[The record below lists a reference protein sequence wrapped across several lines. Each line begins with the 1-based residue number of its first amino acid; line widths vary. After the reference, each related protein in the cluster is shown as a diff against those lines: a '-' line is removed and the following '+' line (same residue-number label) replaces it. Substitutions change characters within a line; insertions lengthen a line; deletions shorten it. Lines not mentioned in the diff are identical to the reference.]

1 MRNIFT
7 RLWVVS
13 LLLLVTATVSAQ
25 TIENGKVYRFV
36 TPGNSNLALGLN
48 DSNQPCGVTQL
59 TADDAD
65 YYKQLWYVEV
75 VGDVYRLVNLSTA
88 KYLAGNTMSS
98 VWSLNVGV
106 DACNFEIYTS
116 GNNVTFRSIA
126 HQSVSDAD
134 YCYMHSASSRD
145 NLIVG
150 WNNSSAASLWS
161 VSEVTIDEAELKT
174 ALGFI
179 ALEEGAVYRFENVE
193 NTGRALCS
201 NGTND
206 VLAAEISA
214 DALTQQWLVTR
225 QNGNFVLRNL
235 ATGRYLCGH
244 NTRSNSWTLTEEPNE
259 FAAVKNSL
267 RQYGH
272 SDTHAFMHKDGS
284 NNIVSWTVDGS
295 TGSQWTAV
303 RIDYPAEDL
312 KAILDAHP
320 TVAEVAA
327 WATNFRSFFNDDACT
342 TPSYATLELAKAAA
356 EYSLLSADL
365 QALVDEIYTK
375 VLSDNWEEDNA
386 VDGKDSWGSEYA
398 KKFRVQMYEPYS
410 IAGDITSWLGINAH
424 ANNDNPTGIYMPE
437 AGTLY
442 VMVEGTI
449 KDGASLRI
457 VDGGHNWRVTN
468 ATGGGYALQPGLNVI
483 NYTGTAGQLYICYNV
498 DTYNP
503 DGATTTEKFPH
514 KLSEYPPL
522 KIHIEGGAI
531 TGYYN
536 ACGDFRSTEVSGDVD
551 GGENLWGEVDNDADW
566 VYMETRANLNVIPL
580 LAHRQI
586 LLFHLNDYTHEDGGT
601 SRGMAYYLPDLLD
614 VPTTPYNNTKIWA
627 NYEMGCDPLTG
638 KINIM
643 LEAWDRIM
651 YSELA
656 TMGLVSQS
664 TMAQMNNFYPR
675 WESDYTT
682 KYEMYDYSEKSPIDN
697 KTYQDFCNGLDYS
710 EYFNHHGV
718 ALGTESG
725 YMYGGWDHCGYSI
738 TTYNGIVQNMAN
750 NAGSTWGPAHEI
762 GHQHQAPLTLNGLT
776 EVTNNL
782 FSNIALWYKGMST
795 SRYNGDNGSLESVL
809 NAYNTEGSDIY
820 TNNIWALTHL
830 YYRLWLYYHLAG
842 NNTQFYPRL
851 FELLRQQPMQKG
863 YNVSGDEST
872 LHFYKL
878 ACQAAGED
886 LTEFFRAHGYFS
898 IMDDR
903 LVGDYSNSV
912 YEVSQEMID
921 EAIDEVKEMGYE
933 ENLAII
939 FICDDDE
946 TAKYVQH
953 DGTTARVI
961 YGETTPDSD
970 FGSVSDFINGNVE
983 VTAYTASV
991 SADGT
996 VTMSGGEGG
1005 VGFLV
1010 LNEDGEIVSFSNK
1023 STFAI
1028 SDEAAYLLATGK
1040 ATVVAVDTESTTT
1053 EAEVD
1058 VTAMRFALLQELI
1071 ENAIALT
1078 QNTSETRV
1086 GFYKPSAVENLQDY
1100 VTEAQKVIANG
1111 DLANLQAVYE
1121 LLYAEYNAVVANEYS
1136 RVTLVPGSKFAILA
1150 KSNDRILSYSGS
1162 NVVTVAANEDYT
1174 STANNQWYIE
1184 RDGAYHIKNAGNS
1197 KYIQSVTDQNDQL
1210 FTVGDEVVNMNINE
1224 IALGCYSIATSS
1236 VPGRYMNMHGGENA
1250 KVITWGDTGDNSQWK
1265 FILLDVDDTN
1275 AAKEE
1280 LLELSK
1286 KTLALVNEV
1295 ATVSYNE
1302 DSKISLQSD
1311 DENAANYIW
1320 SNAAV
1325 SGNNVDKLID
1335 SDINTFFHSQWENS
1349 TAPADGW
1356 GHHISVDLGT
1366 SSTLTSFKFKFT
1378 TRNTSNLSNYPKTI
1392 EVYGSDDNS
1401 TYTKLQVASGFATG
1415 AGVDNEAIVMG
1426 NGTAYRYLRFLVT
1439 DATGNNGGT
1448 NTGSDGMVFFHM
1460 SEFSIYPV
1468 TVSATVKSDYTSSVT
1483 EAAVLAAY
1491 KDAEQGKTVYNNTDA
1506 TLDDINAKKKA
1517 LGDGTAEGS
1526 YTTLLTQYNNV
1537 LSSVLKEKKEQ
1548 LQTLITN
1555 TDNLIKTMG
1564 SVVVQGPQK
1573 VDLAGKLYAHQPYTA
1588 GGTGHS
1594 DYSSVENNY
1603 NLLDGND
1610 QTHFHSDYSSNMPDV
1625 PYIRVDLGDGNEVK
1639 EFTFNYTTRSTGTG
1653 YPTTIKVYG
1662 ANTQISYDDVK
1673 DSEPLATFTTSDA
1686 NNAMPTSYGSWTS
1699 EDIVS
1704 ETPYRYFV
1712 FAVTSS
1718 SVTKEYNNV
1727 ERPYFVMS
1735 EFGFTKGGSVDV
1747 NLTNTSTKVDEALLL
1762 DSYLATTKSQ
1772 KLHDTATTVA
1782 LLDAAIADQQAAYDK
1797 LDKAINTPADL
1808 DKTELQTLY
1817 AEVSPY
1823 YTTAHELYA
1832 SMADA
1837 NGNVNADY
1845 APSTLTN
1852 EQLATAKTALDNVQA
1867 KLLAA
1872 QTALDEATAQDE
1884 IDAAKE
1890 ALNTAYEDLK
1900 APYAALLAVENA
1912 NEKNTLATAD
1922 LVTLIEQVETLLG
1935 TIATTGTSKG
1945 EIALQV
1951 GDANSEFY
1959 IWSNAPAS
1967 DCNDYSNKVEGLI
1980 DVNEDGSA
1988 NTGTFFGTAW
1998 GAAVAAYTH
2007 YLEVDLGVATSIN
2020 KLSMDYTTRASG
2032 YENQRPTAIKILG
2045 SNNKV
2050 DYAEVTTI
2058 ANGLAT
2064 GACEQWAMETPLE
2077 LGARYRYIRFAVAT
2091 QETTGYFNMSDFN
2104 LYSISDKVLNDYYST
2119 ADADLNALLLALE
2132 VAKDALSRHYLTT
2145 AQYTAIKDKLNSVY
2159 NDVNNVIALDY
2170 TTRDGLTTLI
2180 TDTETLIN
2188 KVATVTE
2195 VPAVTLT
2202 EGILYCNAD
2211 NKTNSSAGAADKLGV
2226 AALLDGYV
2234 STFLHTTYGG
2244 NQQDDNEHHYIRVD
2258 LGEGSTIKAFKFS
2271 YTGREN
2277 ITRNSP
2283 TAITVQA
2290 ANDVNGT
2297 WEDIQELTDMQIVA
2311 GQTSTYQSPLIEMS
2325 EAYRYVRIMV
2335 TSTYG
2340 ENGEGGA
2347 TTTYDGVS
2355 HPFFVMSEFDFVSY
2369 PTVEVKDGYTNVTAE
2384 LVGDAYLEKS
2394 SATEAEAKNHYMLEA
2409 DYTAAQEALQAAYDA
2424 LLAASKADKT
2434 ELEEL
2439 IAATTALK
2447 SQLYKQAYTQGD
2459 ALTLQADDALQAY
2472 YLYCNAPEGNA
2483 SDAAD
2488 NVGVSALIDGDETNY
2503 LHTEWTGQQSADGL
2517 DHYLRVDLGEDG
2529 KLSDFVFSYK
2539 SARNLPRTF
2548 VVEGCNTADGEYER
2562 IGLYVGAN
2570 TTNTLI
2576 TSGLLSNGN
2585 EYRYL
2590 RFRVVATYSGGKDY
2604 GGHHY
2609 FFVLNDFDVYPVTIT
2624 GVSSELKDEYAST
2637 IYIYTTSVL
2646 VTEVTNGITQAQ
2658 GVVDNADATQGD
2670 VDAELEELKA
2680 VYDKLEEALKYA
2692 GLPVTITTDEANPVL
2707 YNIISKRADDD
2718 SKVLQY
2724 CEFDS
2729 ENPNTV
2735 SVSDKAAN
2743 NSYQAWYFMKSENG
2757 YLIKPF
2763 NGDGKVLAAD
2773 DTSNGHTK
2781 VWAAV
2786 EDTKNYDEWTF
2797 VSRANGYYNI
2807 EVHDRSNYFSNNGG
2821 TSYKMGFWSNQ
2832 PDTDDGSLFKFVEAE
2847 FDNDNA
2853 RFYQLSD
2860 FENTL
2865 EYRTA
2870 TTPEGTTV
2878 GAFVNGDAYSTAY
2891 SAASDLITAGNTSA
2905 ADDCYAA
2912 YTALRAASADVEQIL
2927 PEEGKIYRIYITPG
2941 LTDGRAGA
2949 SMRIDDNAKLACGV
2963 YDAADAHYYFTFEY
2977 DDDGNLYMKNLHTA
2991 TFVDEALAH
3000 NTNRQIGADAEAI
3013 ADSKNI
3019 SINTLGKSGDA
3030 VVVGIVP
3037 DGGAMLNCAAK
3048 EGNVI
3053 AFNNTAVDKAS
3064 AWVIEEVE
3072 LTTLEENVKHTVKLG
3087 NNTVGD
3093 DQTTAYSSLCLG
3105 YPVTFPADVDACI
3118 VTAEPESN
3126 VLNLVSIGGNVIPA
3140 NTPVIL
3146 VSEGTTSCDLTFTA
3160 PADAAATVDAQ
3171 TNLLGGTT
3179 YTTYLSCLNEN
3190 DENVYNIYL
3199 LTKKNGIMAMRWAYE
3214 NYYADGTQP
3223 DDLATDEPGYVKCL
3237 ANKAYLKLNDSTA
3250 SLTTEYFFSF
3260 FGTTEVDTV
3269 EGEENPLDGTIYDL
3283 QGRKIDEVT
3292 TAGFYIVNGEKVYVN
3307 PEMLK

>member
-25 TIENGKVYRFV
+25 LTSLEVGQVYRFV
-36 TPGNSNLALGLN
+36 SARADRSLSADGTDDVHTKAT
-48 DSNQPCGVTQL
+48 DAADTKQEWYVTK
-59 TADDAD
+59 DGD
-65 YYKQLWYVEV
+65 YY
-75 VGDVYRLVNLSTA
+75 
-88 KYLAGNTMSS
+88 
-98 VWSLNVGV
+98 
-106 DACNFEIYTS
+106 
-116 GNNVTFRSIA
+116 
-126 HQSVSDAD
+126 
-134 YCYMHSASSRD
+134 
-145 NLIVG
+145 
-150 WNNSSAASLWS
+150 
-161 VSEVTIDEAELKT
+161 
-174 ALGFI
+174 
-179 ALEEGAVYRFENVE
+179 
-193 NTGRALCS
+193 
-201 NGTND
+201 
-206 VLAAEISA
+206 
-214 DALTQQWLVTR
+214 
-225 QNGNFVLRNL
+225 VLRNL
-235 ATGRYLCGH
+235 ACGKYLKGAYSA
-244 NTRSNSWTLTEEPNE
+244 NTSWSMTDDYSHEYNKFELHTSNSTLNTL
-259 FAAVKNSL
+259 KTKSSDG
-267 RQYGH
+267 YGY
-272 SDTHAFMHKDGS
+272 MHDDNNGD
-284 NNIVSWTVDGS
+284 NGGYNIVGWLNGTGDTGTHWTITKVDY
-295 TGSQWTAV
+295 TTEQITALLEKA
-303 RIDYPAEDL
+303 PTTAELEGYTTALGELFSDAACVTPKLASLSEAKSNAAYSDL
-312 KAILDAHP
+312 P
-320 TVAEVAA
+320 TA
-327 WATNFRSFFNDDACT
+327 
-342 TPSYATLELAKAAA
+342 
-356 EYSLLSADL
+356 L
-365 QALVDEIYTK
+365 QAMVDK
-375 VLSDNWEEDNA
+375 VYNEKAGTIEVWAEDNA
-386 VDGKDSWGSEYA
+386 DDAKGGWSGEYA

-442 VMVEGTI
+442 VMVEGTVEE
-449 KDGASLRI
+449 GASLRI

-503 DGATTTEKFPH
+503 DGATTAEKFPYE
-514 KLSEYPPL
+514 LSEYPPL

-536 ACGDFRSTEVSGDVD
+536 ACGDYLAGKTYEGVTYNED
-551 GGENLWGEVDNDADW
+551 LWGGVDDDNDW
-566 VYMETRANLNVIPL
+566 IYMETRANLNVIPL

-614 VPTTPYNNTKIWA
+614 VPTTPYNNTKNWA
-627 NYEMGCDPLTG
+627 DYEMGCDPSTG

-656 TMGLVSQS
+656 TMGLVSKS

-682 KYEMYDYSEKSPIDN
+682 KYEMYDYSERSPIDN
-697 KTYQDFCNGLDYS
+697 KTYQEFCNDLDYS

-809 NAYNTEGSDIY
+809 NAFNTEGSDIY

-921 EAIDEVKEMGYE
+921 EAIAEVKDMDYE

-946 TAKYVQH
+946 TATYVQH
-953 DGTTARVI
+953 DGKTARVI
-961 YGETTPDSD
+961 YGETTSDSD

-983 VTAYTASV
+983 VTAYTATV

-1086 GFYKPSAVENLQDY
+1086 GFYKPSAVTNLQKY
-1100 VTEAQKVIANG
+1100 VTMAQGVIANG

-1265 FILLDVDDTN
+1265 FILLEADETN

-1302 DSKISLQSD
+1302 GSKISLQSD

-1335 SDINTFFHSQWENS
+1335 SDINTFFHSQWNNS

-1378 TRNTSNLSNYPKTI
+1378 TRNASNLSNYPKTI
-1392 EVYGSDDNS
+1392 EVYGSNDNS

-1415 AGVDNEAIVMG
+1415 AGVDNEALVMG

-1439 DATGNNGGT
+1439 DATNSNAGT

-1468 TVSATVKSDYTSSVT
+1468 TVSATVKSDYTPDVT
-1483 EAAVLAAY
+1483 VDAVLAAY

-1506 TLDDINAKKKA
+1506 TLGDINAKKTA
-1517 LGDGTAEGS
+1517 LGDGTATGS

-1537 LSSVLKEKKEQ
+1537 LSSVLTEKKEQ

-1555 TDNLIKTMG
+1555 TDILIKTMG

-1573 VDLAGKLYAHQPYTA
+1573 VDLAGKLYAHLPYTA
-1588 GGTGHS
+1588 GGTGDS

-1603 NLLDGND
+1603 NLLDGNV
-1610 QTHFHSDYSSNMPDV
+1610 QTHFHSDYSSSMPDV

-1686 NNAMPTSYGSWTS
+1686 NNAMPIPSGSWKSWTS

-1727 ERPYFVMS
+1727 TRPYFVMS
-1735 EFGFTKGGSVDV
+1735 EFGFTEGGSVDV

-1797 LDKAINTPADL
+1797 LDEAINTPADL
-1808 DKTELQTLY
+1808 DKTELQALY

-1852 EQLATAKTALDNVQA
+1852 EQLAKAKTALDNVQA
-1867 KLLAA
+1867 TLLAA

-1890 ALNTAYEDLK
+1890 ALNAAYEALK
-1900 APYAALLAVENA
+1900 TPYAALLAVENA
-1912 NEKNTLATAD
+1912 NEKNTITTTD
-1922 LVTLIEQVETLLG
+1922 LVTLIGQVETLLG

-2020 KLSMDYTTRASG
+2020 KLSMDYTTRESG
-2032 YENQRPTAIKILG
+2032 FENQRPTAIKILG

-2058 ANGLAT
+2058 EEGLAT
-2064 GACEQWAMETPLE
+2064 GACEQWAMENPLE

-2132 VAKDALSRHYLTT
+2132 VANDALSRHYLTT

-2159 NDVNNVIALDY
+2159 NDVNTVIALDY

-2211 NKTNSSAGAADKLGV
+2211 NTTNSSAGAADKLGV
-2226 AALLDGYV
+2226 AALLDGKV

-2409 DYTAAQEALQAAYDA
+2409 DYIAAQEALQAAYDA
-2424 LLAASKADKT
+2424 LNAATIADKT
-2434 ELEEL
+2434 ELNNL
-2439 IAATTALK
+2439 IEATTLLK
-2447 SQLYKQAYTQGD
+2447 GQLYETVITDYVANEITLSATEGD
-2459 ALTLQADDALQAY
+2459 AGW
-2472 YLYCNAPEGNA
+2472 LYCNAAESNSTWSDDNAGVAAAIDLTAEGEPNL
-2483 SDAAD
+2483 
-2488 NVGVSALIDGDETNY
+2488 NTF
-2503 LHTEWTGQQSADGL
+2503 LHTEYGNDQSADGL
-2517 DHYLRVDLGEDG
+2517 DHYLRVDLG
-2529 KLSDFVFSYK
+2529 
-2539 SARNLPRTF
+2539 
-2548 VVEGCNTADGEYER
+2548 ADGATD
-2562 IGLYVGAN
+2562 YVEFGYYGRSGHVAKSPKKVIVAA
-2570 TTNTLI
+2570 TNDLTDGGVWTEIATLNLAQASAS
-2576 TSGLLSNGN
+2576 TETKTGCLGNGV
-2585 EYRYL
+2585 EYRYW
-2590 RFRVVATYSGGKDY
+2590 RFLVEESHAGEKD
-2604 GGHHY
+2604 GNNHQ
-2609 FFVLNDFDVYPVTIT
+2609 FFCMTEFNVYKCTEIV
-2624 GVSSELKDEYAST
+2624 KDEQLKYSPT
-2637 IYIYTTSVL
+2637 IYIHTTTVL
-2646 VTEVTNGITQAQ
+2646 VTEVENAIAAATA
-2658 GVVDNADATQGD
+2658 VKDNADANQGT
-2670 VDAELEELKA
+2670 VDAEVEALQA

-2692 GLPVTITTDEANPVL
+2692 GLPVTITTDEENPVL
-2707 YNIISKRADDD
+2707 YNIISKRADDG
-2718 SKVLQY
+2718 SKVLQ
-2724 CEFDS
+2724 FD
-2729 ENPNTV
+2729 EPATNKV
-2735 SVSDKAAN
+2735 AIVDKADNA
-2743 NSYQAWYFMKSENG
+2743 SYQAWYFMKGDNG

-2763 NGDGKVLAAD
+2763 NGDGKMLGVSSTGNAQASASIAETATYKEWD
-2773 DTSNGHTK
+2773 FSRSTVNGCTDYFYIYVNGTSH
-2781 VWAAV
+2781 ACL
-2786 EDTKNYDEWTF
+2786 
-2797 VSRANGYYNI
+2797 S
-2807 EVHDRSNYFSNNGG
+2807 HNGG
-2821 TSYKMGFWSNQ
+2821 FDATDKLGIWS
-2832 PDTDDGSLFKFVEAE
+2832 DGWNTNDGGTLFKFVEAE

-2853 RFYQLSD
+2853 RYYQLSD

-2865 EYRTA
+2865 EYQTA

-2891 SAASDLITAGNTSA
+2891 TTASGLIDASNTSDA
-2905 ADDCYAA
+2905 TACKEA

-2941 LTDGRAGA
+2941 LTDSRAGA

-3000 NTNRQIGADAEAI
+3000 DTNKQIGADAEAI

-3048 EGNVI
+3048 EGNVV

-3072 LTTLEENVKHTVKLG
+3072 IATVEENVKHTVKLG
-3087 NNTVGD
+3087 NNTEGD
-3093 DQTTAYSSLCLG
+3093 DKTAYSSLCLG
-3105 YPVTFPADVDACI
+3105 YPVTFPAGVDACI

-3146 VSEGTTSCDLTFTA
+3146 VSESTTSCDLTFTA
-3160 PADAAATVDAQ
+3160 PADAAATVDVQ

-3260 FGTTEVDTV
+3260 FGTTEVETV

>member
-25 TIENGKVYRFV
+25 LASLEVGKVYRFV
-36 TPGNSNLALGLN
+36 SAR
-48 DSNQPCGVTQL
+48 
-59 TADDAD
+59 AD
-65 YYKQLWYVEV
+65 
-75 VGDVYRLVNLSTA
+75 RSLSA
-88 KYLAGNTMSS
+88 
-98 VWSLNVGV
+98 
-106 DACNFEIYTS
+106 
-116 GNNVTFRSIA
+116 
-126 HQSVSDAD
+126 
-134 YCYMHSASSRD
+134 
-145 NLIVG
+145 
-150 WNNSSAASLWS
+150 
-161 VSEVTIDEAELKT
+161 
-174 ALGFI
+174 
-179 ALEEGAVYRFENVE
+179 
-193 NTGRALCS
+193 

-206 VLAAEISA
+206 VHTKTTDAADTKQE
-214 DALTQQWLVTR
+214 WYVTKD
-225 QNGNFVLRNL
+225 GDYYVLRNL
-235 ATGRYLCGH
+235 ACGKYLKGAPSAYKSWSMTDDYSDEYNKFELYTS
-244 NTRSNSWTLTEEPNE
+244 NTTLNTL
-259 FAAVKNSL
+259 KTKGSDG
-267 RQYGH
+267 YGY
-272 SDTHAFMHKDGS
+272 MHDDNNGD
-284 NNIVSWTVDGS
+284 NGGYNIVGWSNGTGDTGTHWTITKVDY
-295 TGSQWTAV
+295 TTEQITALLEKAPTTAELEGYTTALGELFSDAACV
-303 RIDYPAEDL
+303 TPALASLAAAQATDAYDALPTALQAMVDKVYNE
-312 KAILDAHP
+312 KAGTI
-320 TVAEVAA
+320 EA
-327 WATNFRSFFNDDACT
+327 WA
-342 TPSYATLELAKAAA
+342 
-356 EYSLLSADL
+356 
-365 QALVDEIYTK
+365 
-375 VLSDNWEEDNA
+375 EDNA
-386 VDGKDSWGSEYA
+386 DDAKGDWSGEYA

-424 ANNDNPTGIYMPE
+424 ANNDNPTGIHVPE

-468 ATGGGYALQPGLNVI
+468 ATGGGYALKPGLNVI
-483 NYTGTAGQLYICYNV
+483 NYTDTAGQLYICYNV

-503 DGATTTEKFPH
+503 DGETTAEKFPN

-536 ACGDFRSTEVSGDVD
+536 ACGDFLAGKTYEGISYNED
-551 GGENLWGEVDNDADW
+551 LWKTITGASVDNDADW
-566 VYMETRANLNVIPL
+566 EYMETRANLNVIPL

-586 LLFHLNDYTHEDGGT
+586 LLFHLNDYTHEDGGV
-601 SRGMAYYLPDLLD
+601 SRGMAYYLPDQLD
-614 VPTTPYNNTKIWA
+614 VPTTPYNSTKNWA
-627 NYEMGCDPLTG
+627 DYGMECDPSTG

-682 KYEMYDYSEKSPIDN
+682 KYEMYDYTEKSPIDD
-697 KTYQDFCNGLDYS
+697 KTYQEFCNGLDYS

-738 TTYNGIVQNMAN
+738 TTYGGIVRDMAN
-750 NAGSTWGPAHEI
+750 SAGSTWGPAHEI

-842 NNTQFYPRL
+842 NNTQFWPRL
-851 FELLRQQPMQKG
+851 YELLRQQPMQKG
-863 YNVSGDEST
+863 YNVSGDVST

-912 YEVSQEMID
+912 YEVSQKMID
-921 EAIDEVKEMGYE
+921 EAIAEVKEMGYE

-946 TAKYVQH
+946 NAKYVQH
-953 DGTTARVI
+953 DGESTREI

-970 FGSVSDFINGNVE
+970 FGSVSDFINGNVSVE
-983 VTAYTASV
+983 TTYTATLNS
-991 SADGT
+991 DGT
-996 VTMSGGEGG
+996 LTMSGGEGG

-1028 SDEAAYLLATGK
+1028 SDEAAYLLAIGK
-1040 ATVVAVDTESTTT
+1040 ASVVAVDTESTTT

-1078 QNTSETRV
+1078 ENTSATRV
-1086 GFYKPSAVENLQDY
+1086 GFYKSSAVENLQDY
-1100 VTEAQKVIANG
+1100 VEMAQEVIANG

-1121 LLYAEYNAVVANEYS
+1121 LLYNEYNAVVANEFS
-1136 RVTLVPGSKFAILA
+1136 RVTFVPGSKYAIINV
-1150 KSNDRILSYSGS
+1150 KSNDRILTYSGS
-1162 NVVTVAANEDYT
+1162 NVTTVSGNADAYS
-1174 STANNQWYIE
+1174 STDAYQWYIE
-1184 RDGAYHIKNAGNS
+1184 RDGAYYIKNAETS
-1197 KYIQSVTDQNDQL
+1197 KYIQDVTDQNGVL
-1210 FTVGDEVVNMNINE
+1210 YTVGDNKVNMNINE
-1224 IALGCYSIATSS
+1224 VALGCYTIATSN
-1236 VPGRYMNMHGGENA
+1236 VPGRYMNMDGANA
-1250 KVITWGDTGDNSQWK
+1250 ARIITWGDAYSENSQWA

-1302 DSKISLQSD
+1302 GSKISLQSSSSTT
-1311 DENAANYIW
+1311 ANYIW

-1325 SGNNVDKLID
+1325 SGNDVDKLLD
-1335 SDINTFFHSQWENS
+1335 SDINTFFHSQWNNS
-1349 TAPADGW
+1349 TVPADGW

-1392 EVYGSDDNS
+1392 EVYGSNVGGNDVAN
-1401 TYTKLQVASGFATG
+1401 YTRLQVASGFATG
-1415 AGVDNEAIVMG
+1415 AGVDNEAVVMG

-1439 DATGNNGGT
+1439 DATGNNAGT
-1448 NTGSDGMVFFHM
+1448 NTGSDGKVFFHM

-1491 KDAEQGKTVYNNTDA
+1491 NDAEQGKTVYNNTDA
-1506 TLDDINAKKKA
+1506 TLDDINAKKTA
-1517 LGDGTAEGS
+1517 LGDGTAAGS
-1526 YTTLLTQYNNV
+1526 YTTLLNQYN
-1537 LSSVLKEKKEQ
+1537 SVLNSVLNTKKAQ
-1548 LQTLITN
+1548 LLTLITN
-1555 TDNLIKTMG
+1555 TDNLIKTVG
-1564 SVVVQGPQK
+1564 SVEFTDVPLALTTENLYCNDPCLRDDNDNSADY
-1573 VDLAGKLYAHQPYTA
+1573 VDKLT
-1588 GGTGHS
+1588 
-1594 DYSSVENNY
+1594 
-1603 NLLDGND
+1603 DGN
-1610 QTHFHSDYSSNMPDV
+1610 HSTYLHTDWDGSNSAGSAPH
-1625 PYIRVDLGDGNEVK
+1625 YLRVDMGEGETITQFK
-1639 EFTFNYTTRSTGTG
+1639 FSYTTRDNGNNC
-1653 YPTTIKVYG
+1653 PTTIVVEGSNDAGGNGTYTTITTLTKDANGLPDVY
-1662 ANTQISYDDVK
+1662 
-1673 DSEPLATFTTSDA
+1673 ATF
-1686 NNAMPTSYGSWTS
+1686 N
-1699 EDIVS
+1699 S
-1704 ETPYRYFV
+1704 ETITSTVPYRYIRFK
-1712 FAVTSS
+1712 VTATESGDS
-1718 SVTKEYNNV
+1718 F
-1727 ERPYFVMS
+1727 FVMS
-1735 EFGFTKGGSVDV
+1735 EFSFTKANQPVV
-1747 NLTNTSTKVDEALLL
+1747 TMTNTSTKADEALVF
-1762 DSYLATTKSQ
+1762 DTYLATTKSQ

-1782 LLDAAIADQQAAYDK
+1782 LLDAAIADQQAAYDE
-1797 LDKAINTPADL
+1797 LDKAIKTPADL
-1808 DKTELQTLY
+1808 DKSGLEALVALAQPLY
-1817 AEVSPY
+1817 DK
-1823 YTTAHELYA
+1823 
-1832 SMADA
+1832 MATD
-1837 NGNVNADY
+1837 GVVNVDY
-1845 APSTLTN
+1845 APSALTN
-1852 EQLATAKTALDNVQA
+1852 AQLTAASDA
-1867 KLLAA
+1867 LAA
-1872 QTALDEATAQDE
+1872 ANEALASATSQVALDEAKATLQ
-1884 IDAAKE
+1884 
-1890 ALNTAYEDLK
+1890 TAYD
-1900 APYAALLAVENA
+1900 ALLAVENA
-1912 NEKNTLATAD
+1912 NEKNTLATTD

-2045 SNNKV
+2045 SNNKI

-2132 VAKDALSRHYLTT
+2132 VANDALSRHYLTT

-2170 TTRDGLTTLI
+2170 TTRNGLTTLI

-2234 STFLHTTYGG
+2234 STHLHTTYGD

-2258 LGEGSTIKAFKFS
+2258 MGENSEITAFKFS
-2271 YTGREN
+2271 YTGRQA
-2277 ITRNSP
+2277 NSNNAP
-2283 TAITVQA
+2283 TDMLVQA
-2290 ANDVNGT
+2290 CNTTDGEWVTLKTLTGLPTGT
-2297 WEDIQELTDMQIVA
+2297 APVSYESE
-2311 GQTSTYQSPLIEMS
+2311 LIEMT
-2325 EAYRYVRIMV
+2325 EPYRYVRFMV
-2335 TSTYG
+2335 TNTKNQS
-2340 ENGEGGA
+2340 

-2369 PTVEVKDGYTNVTAE
+2369 PIVEVKDGYTNVTAE

-2409 DYTAAQEALQAAYDA
+2409 DYIAAQEALQAAYDA
-2424 LLAASKADKT
+2424 LNAATVADKT
-2434 ELEEL
+2434 ELNNL
-2439 IAATTALK
+2439 IEATRILK
-2447 SQLYKQAYTQGD
+2447 NGLYETVITSYETESV
-2459 ALTLQADDALQAY
+2459 TLQNTAEGTAG
-2472 YLYCNAPEGNA
+2472 YLYCNAPGTTNNYTG
-2483 SDAAD
+2483 D
-2488 NVGVSALIDGDETNY
+2488 NLGVGALLDNDTSNF
-2503 LHTEWTGQQSADGL
+2503 LHTTYNGDNNVDGL
-2517 DHYLRVDLGEDG
+2517 DHYLRVDLGDG
-2529 KLSDFVFSYK
+2529 GAAEYIQFRYTGRSGYATLTPKT
-2539 SARNLPRTF
+2539 A
-2548 VVEGCNTADGEYER
+2548 VVEA
-2562 IGLYVGAN
+2562 AN
-2570 TTNTLI
+2570 NLNGDWTTIATLRDLSQTTNEVSTDCL
-2576 TSGLLSNGN
+2576 GNGN
-2585 EYRYL
+2585 AYRYW
-2590 RFRVVATYSGGKDY
+2590 RFMVTETHDTRECD
-2604 GGHHY
+2604 GHPY
-2609 FFVLNDFDVYPVTIT
+2609 YALSAFNVYKCTNVEL
-2624 GVSSELKDEYAST
+2624 SEQLKYTPT
-2637 IYIYTTSVL
+2637 IYIHTTTEL
-2646 VTEVTNGITQAQ
+2646 VTEVENAIAAATA
-2658 GVVDNADATQGD
+2658 VKDNADANQGT
-2670 VDAELEELKA
+2670 VDAEVEALQA
-2680 VYDKLEEALKYA
+2680 VYDKLAEALKYA

-2707 YNIISKRADDD
+2707 YKIISKRADDS
-2718 SKVLQY
+2718 SKVLQ
-2724 CEFDS
+2724 FD
-2729 ENPNTV
+2729 EPTTNKVAIVATADN
-2735 SVSDKAAN
+2735 A
-2743 NSYQAWYFMKSENG
+2743 SYQAWYFMKGDNG

-2763 NGDGKVLAAD
+2763 NGDGKMLGVSSTGDAVASASIAEAPTYKEWD
-2773 DTSNGHTK
+2773 FSRSTVTGCTDYFYIYVNGTSH
-2781 VWAAV
+2781 ACL
-2786 EDTKNYDEWTF
+2786 
-2797 VSRANGYYNI
+2797 S
-2807 EVHDRSNYFSNNGG
+2807 HNGG
-2821 TSYKMGFWSNQ
+2821 FAETDKLGIWSDGWNS
-2832 PDTDDGSLFKFVEAE
+2832 DDGGTLFKFVEATFE
-2847 FDNDNA
+2847 NNNA
-2853 RFYQLSD
+2853 RYYQLSD

-2865 EYRTA
+2865 EYQTA

-2891 SAASDLITAGNTSA
+2891 TTASDLITAGNTSDA
-2905 ADDCYAA
+2905 TACKDA
-2912 YTALRAASADVEQIL
+2912 YTALRTASESVVRIE

-2949 SMRIDDNAKLACGV
+2949 SMRIDDNGKLYCDTYAESN
-2963 YDAADAHYYFTFEY
+2963 ARFYFTFEY
-2977 DDDGNLYMKNLHTA
+2977 DGDGNLYMKNLHSA
-2991 TFVDEALAH
+2991 TYLDEAL
-3000 NTNRQIGADAEAI
+3000 NSTDNKNVQVGADAEDI
-3013 ADSKNI
+3013 ANAKKI
-3019 SINTLGKSGDA
+3019 AINTLGKSGEA

-3037 DGGAMLNCAAK
+3037 DGGNMLNCAGK
-3048 EGNVI
+3048 PGNVI
-3053 AFNNTAVDKAS
+3053 AFDNTNVDKAS

-3072 LTTLEENVKHTVKLG
+3072 PTTLEENVKHTVTLG

-3105 YPVTFPADVDACI
+3105 YPVTLPADANVVAYT
-3118 VTAEPESN
+3118 VTTEPDLES
-3126 VLNLVSIGGNVIPA
+3126 VVQLTSIAGPGETIPA

-3146 VSEGTTSCDLTFTA
+3146 KGTTNNSTTCTLSFAVPT
-3160 PADAAATVDAQ
+3160 DAVATVDAA

-3179 YTTYLSCLNEN
+3179 YAKYLSCFEG
-3190 DENVYNIYL
+3190 DENVYNIYM
-3199 LTKKNGIMAMRWAYE
+3199 LTRKNGLMAMRWVYE
-3214 NYYADGTQP
+3214 NYQLNGDGTYSKVANANSN
-3223 DDLATDEPGYVKCL
+3223 DGGYVLCP
-3237 ANKAYLKLNDSTA
+3237 ANKAYLKLGGVGA
-3250 SLTTEYFFSF
+3250 SLSAEYFFSF
-3260 FGTTEVDTV
+3260 FDTTDIDTV
-3269 EGEENPLDGTIYDL
+3269 ESEKNPLDGTIYDL
-3283 QGRKIDEVT
+3283 QGRKIEEVT
-3292 TAGFYIVNGEKVYVN
+3292 VPGFYIVNGEKVYVN